1 MKKKDHM
8 PGDSLDYM
16 YQGIIIFLNRRCVVS
31 CASCNVNAQPGNKKE
46 LSSQWLFSFFN
57 KVEDLKFSGYI
68 LWTGGEP
75 FLSIDALKT
84 GIAIAS
90 RKGYHSEVLTSAS
103 WFGAHPEWLE
113 LPGKDNL
120 SIRVSLDAE
129 HQEKV
134 PLSRVIALIR
144 MAVKRG
150 IEINFTLRE
159 IPGQQ
164 EPVNRYI
171 EEIKRQLPEFYHHNY
186 HRSRWLHYIPH
197 IPVSPDGYPSHSNCI
212 DLPGTQKYKQ
222 PCSMA
227 FRDLVLGE
235 DGLVYP
241 CCGIFGFSLHH
252 HLAVGDPM
260 KESWESLFSRQFT
273 HPLFRMLKEKGPYGI
288 CREMNLEPG
297 KWDWPLFQSPCHLG
311 TALFKKKGEQ
321 VLKHFPRPWD

>member
-1 MKKKDHM
+1 MRRVE
-8 PGDSLDYM
+8 S
-16 YQGIIIFLNRRCVVS
+16 IILFLNRRCVVS
-31 CASCNVNAQPGNKKE
+31 CASCNVNAQPGNKKA
-46 LSSQWLFSFFN
+46 LSSQWLSSFFN

-75 FLSIDALKT
+75 FLSFDALKT
-84 GIAIAS
+84 GIAIAT

-120 SIRVSLDAE
+120 SIRVSLDAQ

-134 PLSRVIALIR
+134 PLSQVIALIR
-144 MAVKRG
+144 RAGELG

-164 EPVNRYI
+164 RPVNRTI
-171 EEIKRQLPEFYHHNY
+171 EEIKRQLPEFYHYNY

-197 IPVSPDGYPSHSNCI
+197 IPVSPGGHSSSSNCI
-212 DLPGTQKYKQ
+212 DIPGTQKYKQ
-222 PCSMA
+222 PCRMA

-241 CCGIFGFSLHH
+241 CCGFFVFPFHH
-252 HLAVGDPM
+252 HLAVGDSM

-273 HPLFRMLKEKGPYGI
+273 HPLFRLLKEKGPYGI
-288 CREMNLEPG
+288 CRELNLEPE
-297 KWDWPLFQSPCHLG
+297 KWDWPLFQTPCHLCM
-311 TALFKKKGEQ
+311 ALFKKKGEQ
-321 VLKHFPRPWD
+321 VLKHFPRPRD